1 MENMEKIIK
10 ELIEAQ
16 KLTHKELIKINNSL
30 SALVK
35 YKKEEK
41 SYNTDLGNI
50 LSELKK
56 ITNKIK

>member
-16 KLTHKELIKINNSL
+16 KLTHKELVKINNSL
-30 SALVK
+30 STLVK